1 MATTLELL
9 REGRRDEIWHKY
21 CGFIDL
27 SMEQFKEIQK
37 RLLMEQI
44 DLLSK
49 CELGRKIMGDDVPS
63 TVQEFRQAVPL
74 TSYSVYAPYLLEKR
88 EDVLPCKPMWWLH
101 TSGRSG
107 EYEYKWIPYTDAM
120 AQKLADCSMAIVT
133 LASCSRRGQFVLQE
147 HDSMLF
153 TLAPFPY
160 ISGAAIMALER
171 EFNFTYL
178 PPMEDAIKMDFQSRI
193 MEGFRL
199 ALKEGIDCF
208 NGLASVLTRIGDQF
222 VQGSGSIKP
231 SPYLLHPM
239 VAGRLL
245 RALARCLLDGRT
257 RLLPKDLWDV
267 KCIGLGG
274 TDTRLFKDRIKEYW
288 GRAPAENYASTEA
301 GFIASQLWNCQGMTF
316 YPDINFLEFVPEEQI
331 AVGAADASQQPKTL
345 LLDEVQVGGRYELV
359 VTNFRGGAMV
369 RYRTGDII
377 EIVSMRDEEL
387 NVNLPQMTFY
397 SRLNDMIDIGGM
409 VRLTE
414 STIWQAIADSGFA
427 YSDWVARKEYVDGHV
442 VLRVYV
448 EPKGEVPVEELRQR
462 IHTNL
467 QRLNRDYA
475 DMGRNWQLDPLEVR
489 LLPVGAYKH
498 FYETRQREG
507 ADLAH
512 LKPPHMSASDRAL
525 QLLME
530 SV

>member
-63 TVQEFRQAVPL
+63 TVQEFRQAAPL
-74 TSYSVYAPYLLEKR
+74 TSYSTYAPYLLEKR
-88 EDVLPCKPMWWLH
+88 EDVLPCKPLWWLH

-107 EYEYKWIPYTDAM
+107 EYEYKWIPYTDGM
-120 AQKLADCSMAIVT
+120 VQKLADCSMAIVT
-133 LASCSRRGQFVLQE
+133 LASCSKRGQFVLQE
-147 HDSMLF
+147 HESMLF

-160 ISGAAIMALER
+160 LSGAGIRALER

-178 PPMEDAIKMDFQSRI
+178 PPMEEAIKMEFQARI

-199 ALKEGIDCF
+199 ALKSGIGCF
-208 NGLASVLTRIGDQF
+208 NGLASVLTRVGDQF
-222 VQGSGSIKP
+222 VQGSGSVKP

-245 RALARCLLDGRT
+245 RALARCLLDGRR

-267 KCIGLGG
+267 KCIALGG
-274 TDTRLFKDRIKEYW
+274 SDAPLFRQRIKEYW
-288 GRAPAENYASTEA
+288 GRAPTENYACTEA
-301 GFIASQLWNCQGMTF
+301 GFISLQLWNGQGMTF
-316 YPDINFLEFVPEEQI
+316 YPDVNFLEFLPEEDIGEDKTDSRQHM
-331 AVGAADASQQPKTL
+331 KTL
-345 LLDEVQVGGRYELV
+345 LLNEVQKGGRYELV
-359 VTNFRGGAMV
+359 ITNFRGGAMV

-377 EIVSMRDEEL
+377 EIVDTRDEEL
-387 NVNLPQMTFY
+387 DVNLPQMTFY
-397 SRLNDMIDIGGM
+397 SRVNDLIDISGM
-409 VRLTE
+409 VHLTE
-414 STIWQAIADSGFA
+414 TTIWRAIAESGFA
-427 YSDWVARKEYVDGHV
+427 YNDWAARKEYADGRV

-448 EPKGEVPVEELRQR
+448 EPKEEFPVGELRER
-462 IHTNL
+462 IRANL

-475 DMGRNWQLDPLEVR
+475 DMERNWQLDPLEVR
-489 LLPVGAYKH
+489 LLPVGAYRR

-512 LKPPHMSASDRAL
+512 LKPPHMSPSDRAL